1 MFSDRGWA
9 CKVAGALLAFA
20 SLCHHSARSLSDLLV
35 DDEFVATKPH
45 LVRGKLTHLWAK
57 TVTAAD
63 PGGVTLACALGPV
76 RVEGVRAATGDVVTV
91 VGVVEGPR
99 LVRALRF
106 QQNEGYR
113 WKRPL
118 NYAISLLTLGV
129 VLAAAARRL
138 RLRLRDGLLEAR
150 D

>member
-1 MFSDRGWA
+1 MFSDRGWIF
-9 CKVAGALLAFA
+9 KVAGALLAFA
-20 SLCHHSARSLSDLLV
+20 ALCHHSLRSLPELLV
-35 DDEFVATKPH
+35 DDELIATKPH
-45 LVRGKLTHLWAK
+45 LVRGRQTHLWAK

-63 PGGVTLACALGPV
+63 PEGVTLAGKLGPI
-76 RVEGVRAATGDVVTV
+76 RVQGVQAAPGDVVTV
-91 VGVVEGPR
+91 VGLIEGPR

-118 NYAISLLTLGV
+118 NYAISLLTLAV
-129 VLAAAARRL
+129 VLVAAARRF